1 MGKQKNSKAKRS
13 LSSLPKGLVQRKGAK
28 SSFADINPFE
38 LTSRQKKPKHDVH
51 NRPVSKAKNNTK
63 HTLESLQRRQTQL
76 RSTLK
81 SSKKANVF
89 IDNRIG
95 QYDPTMSRDDQM
107 LARLVKERS
116 RQSQRISKFKLD
128 DDDDNG
134 NGGADDKRSFLTHK
148 GKPMDPNKMSEAI
161 YSDDEDDD
169 NGNLAAVDTELHF
182 GGGGI
187 SSEQQADPYGGASS
201 AANALDLANVYG
213 HRKTELD
220 DLIHRRRILKAEKMQ
235 TKEAQED
242 TVEKMDEAFG
252 ELSQLL
258 QFRKNE
264 KAPVI
269 RPKPTEEE
277 IGMKEWNLEMKQIM
291 MKPKR
296 AAATD
301 RTKTPEEIAKE
312 ESERLHE
319 METRRLARMN
329 GDFEQDDLDDISMDG
344 NKKKSKSSKKQQQQ
358 QRKKEKRDQRNPEE
372 LSDSDDEPETP
383 EHEAVFTAD
392 GLVYVDKDGK
402 VVKKV
407 GDDDDDD
414 DDAEEE
420 EKNENTSD
428 ENDSDISSSDQ
439 DDNED
444 ATTIPLEV
452 GARVKGNYRVGEQ
465 FDGQESWYDAVITKV
480 NTEPDGTVTYDV
492 DYDDN
497 DFEENMIPKN
507 VRAVEKSPEEQ
518 EKGLQKKE
526 EEDMLKLKRKK
537 ARDKARYVMIR
548 MLGTTNYSTVH
559 V

>member
-1 MGKQKNSKAKRS
+1 MGKKRDSKAKRS

-28 SSFADINPFE
+28 SFVDINPFE

-51 NRPVSKAKNNTK
+51 NRPVSKAKNTK

-76 RSTLK
+76 RTSIK

-89 IDNRIG
+89 VDNRIG

-116 RQSQRISKFKLD
+116 RQSQRVSKFKLD
-128 DDDDNG
+128 DDGGDD
-134 NGGADDKRSFLTHK
+134 DSRFLTHK
-148 GKPMDPNKMSEAI
+148 GKPMDTNKMDAI

-169 NGNLAAVDTELHF
+169 KGNLAAVDTELHF

-187 SSEQQADPYGGASS
+187 SSEQRADPYGGGS
-201 AANALDLANVYG
+201 ANPNSDLANVYG
-213 HRKTELD
+213 VHRKTELD
-220 DLIHRRRILKAEKMQ
+220 DLITRRRIMKAEKMQ

-242 TVEKMDEAFG
+242 TVEKMDESFA

-264 KAPVI
+264 KRPDI
-269 RPKPTEEE
+269 RPKPTVEE
-277 IGMKEWNLEMKQIM
+277 IGMNEWNMEMKQMM

-296 AAATD
+296 AATD
-301 RTKTPEEIAKE
+301 RTKSPEEIAKE

-329 GDFEQDDLDDISMDG
+329 GDFEEDDLDDISVEG
-344 NKKKSKSSKKQQQQ
+344 KKSSKKQ
-358 QRKKEKRDQRNPEE
+358 QRKKEKRAQRNPEE
-372 LSDSDDEPETP
+372 LSDSDEEPETP

-392 GLVYVDKDGK
+392 GLVYLDKDGK

-407 GDDDDDD
+407 GGD

-420 EKNENTSD
+420 SED
-428 ENDSDISSSDQ
+428 EVDEDSDDSSSDAQ
-439 DDNED
+439 DDDNED
-444 ATTIPLEV
+444 AITIPLEV
-452 GARVKGNYRVGEQ
+452 GARVKGNYRVEEQ
-465 FDGQESWYDAVITKV
+465 FGGTESWYDAAITKV
-480 NTEPDGTVTYDV
+480 NMEPDGTVTYDLE
-492 DYDDN
+492 YDDN

-537 ARDKARYVMIR
+537 ARDKARYVI
-548 MLGTTNYSTVH
+548 
-559 V
+559 